1 MENQTQAPVERKK
14 LADGIYEGDLLL
26 LELTNGQFFR
36 GWLQDLL
43 LGSDGKPSAF
53 KTDQGMVDL
62 AQVKLIRIGQI
73 KYVALEEIIESD
85 KLAAEKAASEAPK
98 EVAEVEAT
106 PEA

>member
-1 MENQTQAPVERKK
+1 MENQRKK

-43 LGSDGKPSAF
+43 LSSDGKPAAF

-62 AQVKLIRIGQI
+62 KDVKEIRIGQVNYMLLTEVI
-73 KYVALEEIIESD
+73 AKEKEAEEAETVEE
-85 KLAAEKAASEAPK
+85 AA
-98 EVAEVEAT
+98 
-106 PEA
+106 PEL